1 MKALVDLLD
10 GLDYDCIQG
19 RIDVNVT
26 DIVNDSRKVT
36 EGSLFLYKR

>member
-19 RIDVNVT
+19 SIDVNVT